1 MATVKVKFRA
11 SSVPGKEGTLYYHLI
26 HQRSLRWIST
36 DYHVFPDE
44 WNGKK
49 SAIIVSNCNN
59 RQAHLQLI
67 QSQIDWEM
75 KQMQRI
81 IRDKDAE
88 GIPYTIDDIA
98 KEIQQLPPSQ
108 SVFAFFRQQIAKK
121 EQMQCIGTKNNYA
134 NAANRFMEFRG
145 NEDLAFSQMTSEM
158 MEMYQAWLWNRGIGQ
173 NTVAF
178 YLRTLRTLYNKAVEA
193 GQAPPNDIFTHVQ
206 TANVRTAKRAITVK
220 DIRKIEKLDLPTG
233 SSLDK
238 ARDLFLLSFYL
249 RGMAFVDMAF
259 LKKTDLK
266 CSMVSYNRRKTHQNL
281 NIEWM
286 KPMQAIIDKYAEQTQ
301 DSPYMLPILTGKESS
316 PYTSYRKVE
325 HNTNYNLKKI
335 GEMVGLKIPLT
346 TYVARHTWASVAL
359 HMNIP
364 IATISEGM
372 GHNSYKTT
380 QIYLQSLDVATINEA
395 NERILSKDLER
406 VVNKSVCLPH
416 PQNDGIKCLA
426 NFALSYGKR
435 AKTAELTTN
444 RQFGEFFRGGFA
456 KHLC

>member
-44 WNGKK
+44 WNDKK
-49 SAIIVSNCNN
+49 SAIIVSNRNN
-59 RQAHLQLI
+59 RQAHLLLI
-67 QSQIDWEM
+67 QSQTDWEM

-88 GIPYTIDDIA
+88 GISYTIDDIA
-98 KEIQQLPPSQ
+98 KEIQQLPSSQ
-108 SVFAFFRQQIAKK
+108 SVFAFFRQQIVKK
-121 EQMQCIGTKNNYA
+121 EQMQCIGTKSNYVS
-134 NAANRFMEFRG
+134 AANRFMEFRG
-145 NEDLAFSQMTSEM
+145 NEDLTFSQMTSEM
-158 MEMYQAWLWNRGIGQ
+158 MEMYQAWLWNRGVGQ

-193 GQAPPNDIFTHVQ
+193 GQA
-206 TANVRTAKRAITVK
+206 ITVK
-220 DIRKIEKLDLPTG
+220 EVRKIEKLDLPRG
-233 SSLDK
+233 LSLDK
-238 ARDLFLLSFYL
+238 ARDLFLISFYL

-266 CSMVSYNRRKTHQNL
+266 CSMVNYNRRKTHQNL

-286 KPMQAIIDKYAEQTQ
+286 KPMQTIIDKYAEQTK
-301 DSPYMLPILTGKESS
+301 DSPYLLPILTGKETS
-316 PYTSYRKVE
+316 PYTAYRKVE

-346 TYVARHTWASVAL
+346 TYVARHTWASIAL

-372 GHNSYKTT
+372 GHNSFKTT
-380 QIYLQSLDVATINEA
+380 QIYLQSLDMATINEA
-395 NERILSKDLER
+395 NARIIRKIRLSECNEK
-406 VVNKSVCLPH
+406 
-416 PQNDGIKCLA
+416 
-426 NFALSYGKR
+426 
-435 AKTAELTTN
+435 
-444 RQFGEFFRGGFA
+444 
-456 KHLC
+456 

>member
-1 MATVKVKFRA
+1 M
-11 SSVPGKEGTLYYHLI
+11 YYQLI
-26 HQRSLRWIST
+26 HQRRQRWIST
-36 DYHVFPDE
+36 AYHVFPGE
-44 WNGKK
+44 WNDKK
-49 SAIIVSNCNN
+49 SAIIVSNRNN

-67 QSQIDWEM
+67 QSKIDWEM

-98 KEIQQLPPSQ
+98 REIQQLPQSQ
-108 SVFAFFRQQIAKK
+108 SVFAFFRLQIDKK
-121 EQMQCIGTKNNYA
+121 EQMQCIGTKSNYISA
-134 NAANRFMEFRG
+134 TNRFMEFRG
-145 NEDLAFSQMTSEM
+145 NEDLAFSQMTNEM
-158 MEMYQAWLWNRGIGQ
+158 MEMYQAWLWNRGVGQ
-173 NTVAF
+173 NTIAF

-193 GQAPPNDIFTHVQ
+193 GQAPPNDIFAHVQ
-206 TANVRTAKRAITVK
+206 TSNVRTAKRAITVK
-220 DIRKIEKLDLPTG
+220 EFRKIENLKLPTG

-238 ARDLFLLSFYL
+238 ARDLFLISFYL

-266 CSMVSYNRRKTHQNL
+266 CSMVNYNRRKTHQNL

-286 KPMQAIIDKYAEQTQ
+286 KPMQAIIDKYAEQTKE
-301 DSPYMLPILTGKESS
+301 SPYLLPILTGKESS
-316 PYTSYRKVE
+316 PYTAYRKVE
-325 HNTNYNLKKI
+325 HNFNYNLKKI

-380 QIYLQSLDVATINEA
+380 QIYLQSIDVATINEA
-395 NERILSKDLER
+395 NARIIKKIRLSEC
-406 VVNKSVCLPH
+406 NE
-416 PQNDGIKCLA
+416 N
-426 NFALSYGKR
+426 
-435 AKTAELTTN
+435 
-444 RQFGEFFRGGFA
+444 
-456 KHLC
+456 

>member
-26 HQRSLRWIST
+26 HQRCLRWIST

-44 WNGKK
+44 WNDKK
-49 SAIIVSNCNN
+49 SAIIVSKRNN

-88 GIPYTIDDIA
+88 GIPYTIDDID
-98 KEIQQLPPSQ
+98 KEIQQLPPCQ
-108 SVFAFFRQQIAKK
+108 SVFTFFRQQIAKK
-121 EQMQCIGTKNNYA
+121 EQMQCIGTKSNYVS
-134 NAANRFMEFRG
+134 AANRFMEFRHH
-145 NEDLAFSQMTSEM
+145 EDLTFSQMTSEM
-158 MEMYQAWLWNRGIGQ
+158 MEMYQAWLFNRGVGQ
-173 NTVAF
+173 NTVSF
-178 YLRTLRTLYNKAVEA
+178 YLRTLRTLYNKAMET
-193 GQAPPNDIFTHVQ
+193 GHAPANDIFAHVQ
-206 TANVRTAKRAITVK
+206 TANVRTAKRAISVK
-220 DIRKIEKLDLPTG
+220 DIRKIENLDLPTG

-266 CSMVSYNRRKTHQNL
+266 CSMVNYNRRKTHQNL

-286 KPMQAIIDKYAEQTQ
+286 KPMQTIIDKYAKQTK
-301 DSPYMLPILTGKESS
+301 DSPYLLPILTGKESS
-316 PYTSYRKVE
+316 PYTAYRKVE

-364 IATISEGM
+364 IATISQGM

-395 NERILSKDLER
+395 NKRIIKTISK
-406 VVNKSVCLPH
+406 
-416 PQNDGIKCLA
+416 
-426 NFALSYGKR
+426 
-435 AKTAELTTN
+435 EL
-444 RQFGEFFRGGFA
+444 
-456 KHLC
+456 

>member
-11 SSVPGKEGTLYYHLI
+11 SLVSGKEGTLYYHLI
-26 HQRSLRWIST
+26 HQRRQRWIST
-36 DYHVFPDE
+36 AYHVFPGE
-44 WNGKK
+44 WNDKK
-49 SAIIVSNCNN
+49 SAIIVSN
-59 RQAHLQLI
+59 RKLI

-98 KEIQQLPPSQ
+98 REIQQRPQSQ
-108 SVFAFFRQQIAKK
+108 SVFAFFRLQIDKK
-121 EQMQCIGTKNNYA
+121 ELMQCFGTKSNYVS
-134 NAANRFMEFRG
+134 AANRFMEFRHH
-145 NEDLAFSQMTSEM
+145 EDLTFSQMTSEM
-158 MEMYQAWLWNRGIGQ
+158 MEMYQAWLWNRGVGQ

-193 GQAPPNDIFTHVQ
+193 GQAPPNDIFAHVQ
-206 TANVRTAKRAITVK
+206 TANVRTAKRAISVK
-220 DIRKIEKLDLPTG
+220 DIRKIENLDLPTD

-238 ARDLFLLSFYL
+238 ARDLFLISFYL

-266 CSMVSYNRRKTHQNL
+266 GSMINYNRRKTHQNL

-286 KPMQAIIDKYAEQTQ
+286 KPMQAIIDKYAEQTKE
-301 DSPYMLPILTGKESS
+301 SPYLLPILTGTESS
-316 PYTSYRKVE
+316 PYTAYRKVE

-335 GEMVGLKIPLT
+335 GEMIGLKIPLT

-380 QIYLQSLDVATINEA
+380 QIYLQSIDVATINEA
-395 NERILSKDLER
+395 NKRIISKIL
-406 VVNKSVCLPH
+406 K
-416 PQNDGIKCLA
+416 
-426 NFALSYGKR
+426 
-435 AKTAELTTN
+435 EL
-444 RQFGEFFRGGFA
+444 
-456 KHLC
+456 

>member
-1 MATVKVKFRA
+1 MATVKVKFRV
-11 SSVPGKEGTLYYHLI
+11 SSVPGKEGTLYYQLI
-26 HQRSLRWIST
+26 HQRRQRWIST
-36 DYHVFPDE
+36 AYHGFPGE
-44 WNGKK
+44 WNDKK
-49 SAIIVSNCNN
+49 SAIIVSNRNN

-67 QSQIDWEM
+67 QSKIDWEM

-98 KEIQQLPPSQ
+98 REIQQLPQSQ
-108 SVFAFFRQQIAKK
+108 SVFAFFRLQIDKK
-121 EQMQCIGTKNNYA
+121 EQMQCIGTKSNYISA
-134 NAANRFMEFRG
+134 TNRFMEFRG
-145 NEDLAFSQMTSEM
+145 NEDLAFSQMTNEM
-158 MEMYQAWLWNRGIGQ
+158 MEMYQAWLWNRGVGQ
-173 NTVAF
+173 NTIAF

-193 GQAPPNDIFTHVQ
+193 GQAPPNDIFAHVQ
-206 TANVRTAKRAITVK
+206 TSNVRTAKRAITVK
-220 DIRKIEKLDLPTG
+220 EFRKIENLKLPTG

-238 ARDLFLLSFYL
+238 ARDLFLISFYL

-266 CSMVSYNRRKTHQNL
+266 CSMVNYNRRKTHQNL

-286 KPMQAIIDKYAEQTQ
+286 KPMQAIIDKYAEQTKE
-301 DSPYMLPILTGKESS
+301 SPYLLPILTGKESS
-316 PYTSYRKVE
+316 PYTAYRKVE
-325 HNTNYNLKKI
+325 HNINYNLKKI

-380 QIYLQSLDVATINEA
+380 QIYLQSIDVATINEA
-395 NERILSKDLER
+395 NARIIKKIRLSEC
-406 VVNKSVCLPH
+406 NE
-416 PQNDGIKCLA
+416 N
-426 NFALSYGKR
+426 
-435 AKTAELTTN
+435 
-444 RQFGEFFRGGFA
+444 
-456 KHLC
+456 

>member
-11 SSVPGKEGTLYYHLI
+11 SLVPGKEGTLYYHLI
-26 HQRSLRWIST
+26 HQRRQRWIST
-36 DYHVFPDE
+36 AYQVFPGE
-44 WNGKK
+44 WNDKK
-49 SAIIVSNCNN
+49 SVIIVSNRNN

-75 KQMQRI
+75 KQMQRA

-88 GIPYTIDDIA
+88 GIPYTIDVIA
-98 KEIQQLPPSQ
+98 REIQQLPQSQ
-108 SVFAFFRQQIAKK
+108 SVFAFFRLQIDKK
-121 EQMQCIGTKNNYA
+121 EQMQCIGTKSNYIS
-134 NAANRFMEFRG
+134 AANRFMEFRG

-158 MEMYQAWLWNRGIGQ
+158 MEMYQAWLWNRGVGQ

-193 GQAPPNDIFTHVQ
+193 GQAPPNDIFAHVQ

-220 DIRKIEKLDLPTG
+220 EFRKIENLKLPTG

-266 CSMVSYNRRKTHQNL
+266 GSMINYNRRKTHQNL

-286 KPMQAIIDKYAEQTQ
+286 KPMQAIIDKYAEQPEE
-301 DSPYMLPILTGKESS
+301 SPYLLPILTGKESS
-316 PYTSYRKVE
+316 PYTAYRKVE

-335 GEMVGLKIPLT
+335 GEMIGLKIPLT

-364 IATISEGM
+364 IATISQGM

-380 QIYLQSLDVATINEA
+380 QIYLQSIDVATINEA
-395 NERILSKDLER
+395 NKRIISKIL
-406 VVNKSVCLPH
+406 K
-416 PQNDGIKCLA
+416 
-426 NFALSYGKR
+426 
-435 AKTAELTTN
+435 EL
-444 RQFGEFFRGGFA
+444 
-456 KHLC
+456 

>member
-1 MATVKVKFRA
+1 MATIKVKFRA

-26 HQRSLRWIST
+26 HQRNLRWIST
-36 DYHVFPDE
+36 DYHVFPEE
-44 WNGKK
+44 WNDKK
-49 SAIIVSNCNN
+49 PAIIVSNRNS

-98 KEIQQLPPSQ
+98 KEIHQLQPSQ
-108 SVFAFFRQQIAKK
+108 SVFDFFRLQIAKK
-121 EQMQCIGTKNNYA
+121 EQMQCIGTKSNYTSA
-134 NAANRFMEFRG
+134 TNRFMEFR
-145 NEDLAFSQMTSEM
+145 NQEDLTFSQMTREM
-158 MEMYQAWLWNRGIGQ
+158 MEMYQAWLWNRGVGQ

-193 GQAPPNDIFTHVQ
+193 GQAPPNDIFAHVQ
-206 TANVRTAKRAITVK
+206 TNNVRTAKRAIKVK
-220 DIRKIEKLDLPTG
+220 DIRKIENLDLPIG

-266 CSMVSYNRRKTHQNL
+266 CGMVSYNRRKTHQNI

-286 KPMQAIIDKYAEQTQ
+286 KPMQTIIDKYAGQTM
-301 DSPYMLPILTGKESS
+301 DSPYLLPILTGKESS
-316 PYTSYRKVE
+316 PYIAYRKVE
-325 HNTNYNLKKI
+325 HNTNYNLKNI
-335 GEMVGLKIPLT
+335 GKMIGLKIPLT

-380 QIYLQSLDVATINEA
+380 QIYLQSIDVATINEA
-395 NERILSKDLER
+395 NERIIRKILK
-406 VVNKSVCLPH
+406 
-416 PQNDGIKCLA
+416 
-426 NFALSYGKR
+426 
-435 AKTAELTTN
+435 EL
-444 RQFGEFFRGGFA
+444 
-456 KHLC
+456 

>member
-11 SSVPGKEGTLYYHLI
+11 SSVPEKEGTLYYHLI

-36 DYHVFPDE
+36 DYHVFPEE
-44 WNGKK
+44 WNDKK
-49 SAIIVSNCNN
+49 SVIIVSNRNN
-59 RQAHLQLI
+59 RQAHLQFI
-67 QSQIDWEM
+67 QSKIDWEM
-75 KQMQRI
+75 KQMLRI

-145 NEDLAFSQMTSEM
+145 NEDLTFSQMTSEM

-193 GQAPPNDIFTHVQ
+193 GQAPPNDIFVHVQ

-220 DIRKIEKLDLPTG
+220 DIRKIEKLDLPRG

-266 CSMVSYNRRKTHQNL
+266 CGLVNYNRRKTHQNL

-286 KPMQAIIDKYAEQTQ
+286 KPMQAIIDKYAEQTK
-301 DSPYMLPILTGKESS
+301 DSPYLLPILTGKESS
-316 PYTSYRKVE
+316 PYTAYRKVE
-325 HNTNYNLKKI
+325 HNTNYNL
-335 GEMVGLKIPLT
+335 LN
-346 TYVARHTWASVAL
+346 S
-359 HMNIP
+359 
-364 IATISEGM
+364 AT
-372 GHNSYKTT
+372 
-380 QIYLQSLDVATINEA
+380 L
-395 NERILSKDLER
+395 
-406 VVNKSVCLPH
+406 
-416 PQNDGIKCLA
+416 
-426 NFALSYGKR
+426 
-435 AKTAELTTN
+435 
-444 RQFGEFFRGGFA
+444 
-456 KHLC
+456 

>member
-1 MATVKVKFRA
+1 MATVKVKFRV

-26 HQRSLRWIST
+26 HQRRQRRIST
-36 DYHVFPDE
+36 AYHVFPGE
-44 WNGKK
+44 WNDKK
-49 SAIIVSNCNN
+49 SAIIVSNRNN
-59 RQAHLQLI
+59 RQTHLQLI

-75 KQMQRI
+75 KQMQRV

-98 KEIQQLPPSQ
+98 REIQQLPQSQ
-108 SVFAFFRQQIAKK
+108 SVFAFFRLQIDKK
-121 EQMQCIGTKNNYA
+121 EQMQCIGTKSNYIS
-134 NAANRFMEFRG
+134 AANRFMEFRG
-145 NEDLAFSQMTSEM
+145 NKDLAFSQMTSEM
-158 MEMYQAWLWNRGIGQ
+158 MEKYQAWLWNRGVGQ

-193 GQAPPNDIFTHVQ
+193 GQAPPNDIFAHVQ
-206 TANVRTAKRAITVK
+206 TSNVRTAKRAISVK
-220 DIRKIEKLDLPTG
+220 DIRKIENLKLPTG

-238 ARDLFLLSFYL
+238 ARDLFLISFYL

-266 CSMVSYNRRKTHQNL
+266 CSMINYNRRKTHQNL

-286 KPMQAIIDKYAEQTQ
+286 KPMQAIIDKYAEQTKE
-301 DSPYMLPILTGKESS
+301 SPYLLPILTGKESS
-316 PYTSYRKVE
+316 PYTAYRKME
-325 HNTNYNLKKI
+325 HNTNYNLKRI

-380 QIYLQSLDVATINEA
+380 QIYLQSIDVASINEA
-395 NERILSKDLER
+395 NARIIKKIRLSEY
-406 VVNKSVCLPH
+406 NE
-416 PQNDGIKCLA
+416 N
-426 NFALSYGKR
+426 
-435 AKTAELTTN
+435 
-444 RQFGEFFRGGFA
+444 
-456 KHLC
+456 